1 MSKNSASLEEIKP
14 TKRGDA
20 VYRAVGNL
28 LRPLYNLPMRPEI
41 LGKEKLPA
49 DGGFIVVANHMTEI
63 DPITVAYP
71 LFLRGVLPRFLAK
84 DSLFRVPVLGWL
96 MRQCA
101 HIPVTRGSAQAA
113 KSLEVAQAVLS
124 SGGAVLIFPEGTLT
138 KDPELWPMTGKSGAA
153 RLALATGAPVYPIA
167 HWGDQDFW
175 PQYGKPRF
183 SIRRKKVS
191 IVVGDPIDWSD
202 LIETREP
209 GAHYSHSELTA
220 VTDRM
225 LDRITALL
233 EELRGEK
240 APEGRW
246 NSVLNI
252 RQSPDQ

>member
-1 MSKNSASLEEIKP
+1 MNKHSASVAEIRP

-20 VYRAVGNL
+20 VYRTVGNL
-28 LRPLYNLPMRPEI
+28 LRPLYNLPMKPEI
-41 LGKEKLPA
+41 IGKEKLPA
-49 DGGFIVVANHMTEI
+49 DAGFIVVANHMTVI

-71 LFLRGVLPRFLAK
+71 IFLHGSLPRFLAK
-84 DSLFRVPVLGWL
+84 DSLFRVPILGWL

-101 HIPVTRGSAQAA
+101 HIPVARGSAQAG
-113 KSLEVAQAVLS
+113 KSLEVAQSVLK

-138 KDPELWPMTGKSGAA
+138 KDPDLWPMSGKSGAA
-153 RLALATGAPVYPIA
+153 RLALATGAPVYPLA

-175 PQYGKPRF
+175 PHRGKPRI
-183 SIRRKKVS
+183 SLSRKKVS
-191 IVVGDPIDWSD
+191 IVVGDPVDWSD
-202 LIETREP
+202 LVEQKEP
-209 GAHYSHSELTA
+209 GAHYSHDELSA
-220 VTDRM
+220 VTNRM

>member
-1 MSKNSASLEEIKP
+1 MSKHSAWPKEIKP
-14 TKRGDA
+14 SKRGDA
-20 VYRAVGNL
+20 VYRAAGHL
-28 LRPLYNLPMRPEI
+28 LRPLYNLPMRPEMI
-41 LGKEKLPA
+41 GMEKLPA
-49 DGGFIVVANHMTEI
+49 DGGFIVVANHVTEI

-71 LFLRGVLPRFLAK
+71 LFMRGVLPRFLAK
-84 DSLFRVPVLGWL
+84 DSLFRVPLLGWL

-167 HWGDQDFW
+167 HWGDQDFL

-183 SIRRKKVS
+183 GFPRKKVS

-202 LIETREP
+202 LLEDREP
-209 GAHYSHSELTA
+209 GTHYSHSQLTA
-220 VTDRM
+220 VTNRM
-225 LDRITALL
+225 LDRITDLL
-233 EELRGEK
+233 EDIRGEK

-246 NSVLNI
+246 NSVLNV
-252 RQSPDQ
+252 RQSPEQ